1 MAAPAP
7 VVQERAAASAYE
19 EQRNAAPGRRDQAV
33 GALGAQGA
41 APESRAK
48 AEGYA
53 AKRTTESV
61 DLAAPWPDTAEKKLE
76 RIEALRKAGRDRD
89 ADEAIARFRR
99 EHPDYRIPEATWE
112 RIRPK

>member
-1 MAAPAP
+1 L
-7 VVQERAAASAYE
+7 QERAASSTYE
-19 EQRNAAPGRRDQAV
+19 EQRNVAPGRRDQAA
-33 GALGAQGA
+33 GSLGAQGA

-53 AKRTTESV
+53 AKRAAEPANL
-61 DLAAPWPDTAEKKLE
+61 DAPWPDTAEKKLE
-76 RIEALRKAGRDRD
+76 RIEALRRASRDKD
-89 ADEAIARFRR
+89 ADDAIARFRR